1 MNGGPN
7 PLKHVSSSQGCNDTL
22 PQSEGKPGPP
32 EEKKR
37 FNLNYSRFNSKEII
51 YLCDSLYKLRFF

>member
-7 PLKHVSSSQGCNDTL
+7 PLKHVFSSQGYNDTL

-32 EEKKR
+32 EGKKMV
-37 FNLNYSRFNSKEII
+37 YS
-51 YLCDSLYKLRFF
+51 KLFKI